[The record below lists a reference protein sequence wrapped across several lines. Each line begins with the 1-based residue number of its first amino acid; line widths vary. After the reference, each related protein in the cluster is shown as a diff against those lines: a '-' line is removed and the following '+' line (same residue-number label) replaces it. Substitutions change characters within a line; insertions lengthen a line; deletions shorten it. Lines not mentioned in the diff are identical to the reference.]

1 MSMQAL
7 NLLLGRSTIDP
18 SIEQAFVEGRIGDLL
33 AAYGFA
39 PELRAALGELKAET
53 FREFAS
59 LAYQAVSGIVG
70 AGAQDG
76 VPSPLEGLIYGQLA
90 RADEQAA

>member
-7 NLLLGRSTIDP
+7 NRLLGRSTIDP
-18 SIEQAFVEGRIGDLL
+18 TIEQAFLDGRIEELL
-33 AAYGFA
+33 TECGFA
-39 PELRAALGELKAET
+39 PELRSTLGELKAET

-59 LAYQAVSGIVG
+59 LAYQSVSGTG
-70 AGAQDG
+70 AGLQAAI
-76 VPSPLEGLIYGQLA
+76 PSPLEGLTDGQLA

>member
-59 LAYQAVSGIVG
+59 LAYQAVSGIGG
-70 AGAQDG
+70 AAAQDAG
-76 VPSPLEGLIYGQLA
+76 PSPLEGLIYGQLA